1 MLNVPDVPMLIL
13 LPNAFGDAATNMA
26 IDASLLYTL
35 PTGIAS
41 FRHYGWTEPAITFGY
56 TQRFAEVQ
64 ATFPNDDLRLCRR
77 LTGGGMV
84 DHRNDWTYALAIQS
98 DLAAAQMPAK
108 DLYARLHRSI
118 QTALESQQIESQL
131 APCPRACGQLPQPK
145 RNGPKQCFIHPTTDD
160 VLHPDGS
167 KIAGAAMK
175 RTRKG
180 LLIQGSIDRSALPGN
195 FDFRSFARGLQQEIA
210 MTFKLPIA
218 TIEDLRSLFNGPR
231 IQAERTRFES
241 NAWNAKR

>member
-1 MLNVPDVPMLIL
+1 
-13 LPNAFGDAATNMA
+13 MA

-145 RNGPKQCFIHPTTDD
+145 RSSPDQCFVQPTTDD
-160 VLHPDGS
+160 VLRPDGV
-167 KIAGAAMK
+167 KIAGAALK
-175 RTRKG
+175 RAREG
-180 LLIQGSIDRSALPGN
+180 LLIQGSINKDALPDA
-195 FDFRSFARGLQQEIA
+195 FDFNAFANSFQQNIA
-210 MTFKLPIA
+210 HALELPIG
-218 TIEDLRSLFNGPR
+218 TTEDLRTLFDSPR
-231 IQAERTRFES
+231 IQQERIRFES
-241 NAWNAKR
+241 DAWQTKR